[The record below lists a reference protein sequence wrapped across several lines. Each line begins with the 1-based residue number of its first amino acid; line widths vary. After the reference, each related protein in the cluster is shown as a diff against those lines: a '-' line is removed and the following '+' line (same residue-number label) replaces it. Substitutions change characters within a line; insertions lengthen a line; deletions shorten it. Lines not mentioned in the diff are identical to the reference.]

1 MLYLTYKRWFY
12 EISCSKTWL
21 WNYLYSSKRYIY
33 VLEHAYNHSLTQN
46 FQNLLIKN
54 GYEPFSDEYPAF
66 ENREYILVDTTD
78 LIAYLKENK
87 VAQNIIDYKDVCNK
101 TIDDLRKILLA
112 KKQNYQK
119 IHNHINEII
128 KYNFE
133 TSFSLDKWNSLNIE
147 AIFLKNQI
155 RDYQSLISSKE
166 KTK

>member
-1 MLYLTYKRWFY
+1 MKYLVQKPGY
-12 EISCSKTWL
+12 EIIYIQVKD
-21 WNYLYSSKRYIY
+21 IY

-54 GYEPFSDEYPAF
+54 PAF